1 MFKVADSDI
10 LLAIFFKIERKVE
23 IMKNKKLA
31 KIPML
36 LASTLVLTGCPKPV
50 EDYRVTGDYMTGKLA
65 KRDYNAYLGSAPST
79 LNPTLSQ
86 NGENVTHLA
95 NLVGTLVMND
105 NYGILRRE
113 LASSASH
120 NANYTEFSFGIRTD
134 VPWVR
139 HDGSIYVS
147 GGQEQYVCADDFVET
162 AKQVLDYR
170 NDSEIYYMYTL
181 FINNA
186 WEYRCYT
193 EMIQKM
199 AEGKEGYTNLKGKPD
214 KQALKIKEMIIE
226 QSGHEPDENIT
237 GDDIPRI
244 ANFSRVGVKAE
255 NNTVTYKLRTP
266 AQFFPTMLTY
276 TPYSP
281 TNANFYKATG
291 KSSYGTS
298 KENMIY
304 CGPFYLTEFSANTVK
319 YAKNEKYFRKDEVHI
334 DTVNYTVVDSSTS
347 NKDMRE
353 AFDRGEV
360 DGFSLSTRDDEGWK
374 MYITGPDGSGTM
386 QNPYSDLVNS
396 RELDD
401 ITYTYHFVLNA
412 NRDLEDAST
421 YNKATYW
428 DVALKDMYTT
438 DEAKRAVL
446 ENTNK
451 AIKISEVRQLVLDGF
466 DMAKYDDQFELEE
479 PAQYQINTF
488 TPRGYV
494 YDEYGTDYVEY
505 YYQEYADQKGLTGE
519 GYDSPVA
526 EAKALVGPQQY
537 SGVNY
542 TDDAAMT
549 AKYPWLS
556 LAGLREKAIS
566 AVQKYN
572 EAYASDTIDFPI
584 IIDHLGSGGLSEES
598 AQSEN
603 DLIQSWNERANG
615 CRLKSSRDTTFPTCE
630 SVTGQDKYPYFNM
643 VNDALSEQSTYTKY
657 ANAGYY
663 TVGSWGW
670 VGDYADPLTYMHCYV
685 TNGEMC
691 KMSGNTAAIKNY
703 QLNAAGTAITQPG
716 NIFDEYNELV
726 DDASE
731 ITNSNAARFDK
742 FAEAEYML
750 INDLHYIKP
759 MYMPSQGWAASV
771 SRACGYENP
780 TAPYGLADH
789 SLIGIWVLVDVPTGQ
804 ERKECRALQAE
815 RKEAALEACGRNTIN
830 PIYE

>member
-1 MFKVADSDI
+1 
-10 LLAIFFKIERKVE
+10 
-23 IMKNKKLA
+23 MKNKKLA
-31 KIPML
+31 RIPLL
-36 LASTLVLTGCPKPV
+36 LASTLLLAGCPKKV

-65 KRDYNAYLGSAPST
+65 KRDYNAYLSQAPST

-86 NGENVTHLA
+86 SGENVTHLA

-120 NANYTEFSFGIRTD
+120 NASYTEFTFGVRSDI
-134 VPWVR
+134 PWVKS
-139 HDGSIYVS
+139 DGSIYVS
-147 GGQEQYVCADDFVET
+147 GGQEQYVKAEDFVET

-170 NDSEIYYMYTL
+170 NGSEIYYMYTL

-193 EMIQKM
+193 EMVQRM
-199 AEGKEGYTNLKGKPD
+199 NNGEEGYANLKGKYD
-214 KQALKIKEMIIE
+214 KQALKITQMVIE

-237 GDDIPRI
+237 ADDITRI
-244 ANFSRVGVKAE
+244 ANFSRVGVKAA
-255 NNTVTYKLRTP
+255 NGAITYKLRTS

-281 TNANFYKATG
+281 TNSNFYKDVG
-291 KSSYGTS
+291 KDLYGTS
-298 KENMIY
+298 KDNMIY
-304 CGPFYLTEFSANTVK
+304 CGPFVLTEFTANSVK
-319 YAKNEKYFRKDEVHI
+319 YQKNDKYFRKDEVHI

-353 AFDRGEV
+353 AFDRGDV

-374 MYITGPDGSGTM
+374 MYITGPDGTGTM

-401 ITYTYHFVLNA
+401 ITYTYHYVLNA
-412 NRDLEDAST
+412 NRNLEKENT
-421 YNKATYW
+421 FNKATYW
-428 DVALKDMYTT
+428 DVELKDMYPT
-438 DEAKRAVL
+438 DEDKRAVL
-446 ENTNK
+446 ANTDK
-451 AIKISEVRQLVLDGF
+451 AMKIDEVRHLVLDGI
-466 DMAKYDDQFELEE
+466 DMAKYDDQFELED
-479 PAQYQINTF
+479 PDQYQINTF

-494 YDEYGTDYVEY
+494 FDEYGTDYVEY
-505 YYQEYADQKGLTGE
+505 YYDEYASQKNLTGE
-519 GYDSPVA
+519 GYESVRD

-542 TDDAAMT
+542 LEEGASSAEFL

-556 LAGLREKAIS
+556 LNNLRNKAKLAVDKFNEANPGNAIS
-566 AVQKYN
+566 
-572 EAYASDTIDFPI
+572 FPV
-584 IIDHLGSGGLSEES
+584 IIDHLGSAGLSPES
-598 AQSEN
+598 EDSEKE
-603 DLIQSWNERANG
+603 LLRSWNERANG
-615 CRLKSSRDTTFPTCE
+615 CRLNSSRDQTYPTCE
-630 SVTGQDKYPYFNM
+630 SVTGQNKYPYFQM
-643 VNDALSEQSTYTKY
+643 VNNALSESSTYTTY
-657 ANAGYY
+657 ANNGYY
-663 TVGSWGW
+663 TLGSWGW

-685 TNGEMC
+685 KNGEMA
-691 KMSGNTAAIKNY
+691 KMSGNNADIANY
-703 QLNAAGTAITQPG
+703 KLNAAGTQIVNDGT
-716 NIFDEYNELV
+716 IFGDYGDLV
-726 DDASE
+726 DDAAA
-731 ITNSNAARFDK
+731 ITNSNADRFDK

-750 INDLHYIKP
+750 INELHYIKP

-804 ERKECRALQAE
+804 ERKDCRALQAQ
-815 RKEAALEACGRNTIN
+815 RKEEALEACGRNTIN
-830 PIYE
+830 PIYD